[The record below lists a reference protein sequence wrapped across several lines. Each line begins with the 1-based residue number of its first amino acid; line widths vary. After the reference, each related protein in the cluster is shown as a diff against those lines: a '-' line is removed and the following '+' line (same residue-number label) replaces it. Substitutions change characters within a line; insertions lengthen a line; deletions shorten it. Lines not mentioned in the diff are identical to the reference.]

1 MKSPFSARKTAWLLL
16 PVISLLADST
26 LLGKETIAI
35 RNATVHTLTSPNPM
49 DRATVLIEDGKI
61 KEIGQEVVI
70 PIGAKVF
77 DGTNKHLTPSF
88 ISIFYPLTLQRETTT
103 EETRTVVVGGRTF
116 TFGGRAPSARGP
128 LQKVSELIREDAIDW
143 RPLLRSGIT
152 TAHVVAPGYA
162 CTAVVAPS
170 AYSEET
176 PAQLKVIK
184 KDGYLAATVTNNE
197 RSLDLLRSNLRPA
210 PTSRGPRGPSAPAG
224 APGSSSSG
232 GSPSGGSGSNSPS
245 TPPGNT
251 NTPANGPAAP
261 PELSEEQKLWGEV
274 REGTKPLVIN
284 CNNAATILHVESIL
298 KEFPKVKVQWIVNG
312 SDVYS
317 ARSSIRNTNSTVLL
331 PPRIDLI
338 PNSRL
343 RVNVPALAASEKIP
357 FAISLGQRPS
367 DLGDS
372 QVSPT
377 FALGILIK
385 TGLTEYEALASVTSA
400 PAKLLGMDKT
410 HGSVAPGLQADLI
423 LFDGPPFD
431 VATEIETLFLEG
443 KVVYEN

>member
-1 MKSPFSARKTAWLLL
+1 MKRSFSARKTAWLLL
-16 PVISLLADST
+16 PVIGLFADTT
-26 LLGKETIAI
+26 LFGKETIAI
-35 RNATVHTLTSPNPM
+35 RNATVYTLTAPKPM
-49 DRATVLIEDGKI
+49 EKGTVLIEDGKI
-61 KEIGQEVVI
+61 KEVGKDVAI
-70 PIGAKVF
+70 PIDAKVL
-77 DGTNKHLTPSF
+77 DGTNKHVTPGF
-88 ISIFYPLTLQRETTT
+88 ISVFYPLTLQREATS

-116 TFGGRAPSARGP
+116 TLGGRAPSARGP

-143 RPLLRSGIT
+143 RPLIRSGIT

-162 CTAVVAPS
+162 YTAVVAPS
-170 AYSEET
+170 AYSEEN
-176 PAQLKVIK
+176 PSQLRVVK

-197 RSLDLLRSNLRPA
+197 RSLELLRSNLRPVS
-210 PTSRGPRGPSAPAG
+210 TSRGSRGPTGAG
-224 APGSSSSG
+224 GPSGSSNSSGSPSGPSG
-232 GSPSGGSGSNSPS
+232 GSPTSNPTNSSSNSASSPS
-245 TPPGNT
+245 T
-251 NTPANGPAAP
+251 P
-261 PELSEEQKLWGEV
+261 PELSEEQKLWSEV

-312 SDVYS
+312 SDVYA
-317 ARSSIRNTNSTVLL
+317 ARSSLRKENSTVLL
-331 PPRIDLI
+331 SPRIDLI

-343 RVNVPALAASEKIP
+343 RVNIPALAASEKIP
-357 FAISLGQRPS
+357 FAISLGQRPG

-377 FALGILIK
+377 FALSILIK
-385 TGLTEYEALASVTSA
+385 TGLSEYDALSAVTSV
-400 PAKLLGMDKT
+400 PAKLLGMDKS
-410 HGSVAPGLQADLI
+410 HGSVAAGLQADLI